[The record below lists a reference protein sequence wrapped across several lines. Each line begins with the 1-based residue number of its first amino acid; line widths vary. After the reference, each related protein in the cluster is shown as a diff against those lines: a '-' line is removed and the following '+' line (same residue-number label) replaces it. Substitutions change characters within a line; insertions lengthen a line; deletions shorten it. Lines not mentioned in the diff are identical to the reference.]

1 MYTISSQDSSTISI
15 ARKSE
20 GSRTGSLEPKEY
32 IPYMAPQNAPPTGG
46 KIVNVSDATV
56 VFISE
61 FADCRL
67 NV

>member
-1 MYTISSQDSSTISI
+1 MYTTSSQDSSTIRI
-15 ARKSE
+15 ALKSE
-20 GSRTGSLEPKEY
+20 GSKTGSLEPNEY

-46 KIVNVSDATV
+46 KIVSDSDATV

-61 FADCRL
+61 FVDCRL